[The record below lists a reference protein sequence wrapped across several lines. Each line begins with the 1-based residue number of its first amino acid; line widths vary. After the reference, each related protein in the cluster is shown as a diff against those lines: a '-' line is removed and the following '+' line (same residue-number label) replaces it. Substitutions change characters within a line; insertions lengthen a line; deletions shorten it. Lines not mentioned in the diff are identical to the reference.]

1 MTAASVTLRP
11 RIYRTHLTR
20 PEYLPTLLRRASQ
33 ALLGNDC
40 AWDVYE
46 DESGMLID
54 DTDYVLTHPQQRVL
68 VGMEDW
74 QLSGVVVT
82 ALVALLLVEEGGRWH

>member
-11 RIYRTHLTR
+11 RVYRRHLAR

-33 ALLGNDC
+33 ALLGSECD
-40 AWDVYE
+40 WDICE

-54 DTDYVLTHPQQRVL
+54 DTDYVLTHPAQRFL

-82 ALVALLLVEEGGRWH
+82 ALVALLLMEEGGRWH